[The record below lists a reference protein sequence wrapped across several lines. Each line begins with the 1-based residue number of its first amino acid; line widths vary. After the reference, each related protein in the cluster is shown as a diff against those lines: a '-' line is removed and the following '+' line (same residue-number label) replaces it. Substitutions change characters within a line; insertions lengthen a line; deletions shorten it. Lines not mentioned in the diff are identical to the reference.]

1 MVNPVTGWS
10 EMKQYN
16 DKQVVAIAKL
26 VETKWLVRYIWPVD
40 IMHDRGV
47 ELFGRIFKNSLIE

>member
-1 MVNPVTGWS
+1 
-10 EMKQYN
+10 MKQYN

-47 ELFGRIFKNSLIE
+47 EFFGRIFKNSLIE